1 MDVQL
6 EKMHHSLMKMDV
18 KLEKMH
24 CNMQRSCGS
33 NNDDE
38 SSEEKDEIVPS
49 KDVPKDAKSVEGLGS
64 D

>member
-1 MDVQL
+1 MDVKL

-24 CNMQRSCGS
+24 CNMQRSRGS

-38 SSEEKDEIVPS
+38 RSEEKDEIVE
-49 KDVPKDAKSVEGLGS
+49 KDVPKDAKSAEGLGS

>member
-6 EKMHHSLMKMDV
+6 EKMHDSLMKMDV

-24 CNMQRSCGS
+24 CNMQRSRGS

-38 SSEEKDEIVPS
+38 SSEEKDEIVP
-49 KDVPKDAKSVEGLGS
+49 V
-64 D
+64 